1 MVKIIDIEPGSLA
14 AGAGIEA
21 GDLLVSINKNPIRDV
36 LDYRFYLTEK
46 RVELVCER
54 GGERY
59 EVDIRK
65 DEYDDIGL
73 IFETPLMD
81 KKQRCANK
89 CIFCFIDQ
97 LPSGMRET
105 LYFKDDDS
113 RLSFLHGNYIT
124 LTNLTDADID
134 RIIKMRISPLRV
146 SVHTTNPEL
155 RVKMMKNRRAG
166 EVLRYLEKIAA
177 AGLDI
182 DAQIVLCRSINDGA
196 ELGNTMRELLAY
208 YPALGSVSVV
218 PAGLTGHR
226 SGLYP
231 LLPHT
236 PEECAGIINQALRVG
251 DECLLKHG
259 SRIFFPADELYIKAG
274 VGIPDSSFYEDFSQL
289 ENGVGLVA
297 LLRDEFYDELRGGE
311 IRLSSPRRVSV
322 ATGEAAFGLISSLAG
337 NLCRAVSGLDV
348 NVFAVKNNFFG
359 GEVNVAGLL
368 TGGDIAEQL
377 ANKPL
382 GEELLIPAAALRA
395 GEDIFLDDMTVEEL
409 GARLGVPIRPVSN
422 DARELFRAL
431 LGQKP

>member
-46 RVELVCER
+46 KVRLACER

-59 EVDIRK
+59 EAVIRK
-65 DEYDDIGL
+65 GEYDDIGL
-73 IFETPLMD
+73 VFETPLMD

-97 LPSGMRET
+97 LPRGMRKT

-124 LTNLTDADID
+124 LTNLSDADID

-166 EVLRYLEKIAA
+166 EVLRYLDRIAA
-177 AGLDI
+177 AGINI

-196 ELGNTMRELLAY
+196 ELDRTMRELLAY

-236 PEECAGIINQALRVG
+236 PEECADIINQVLRIG
-251 DECLLKHG
+251 DECLEKYG
-259 SRIFFPADELYIKAG
+259 SRFFFPADELYVKAG
-274 VGIPDSSFYEDFSQL
+274 IETPDSSFYEEFSQL
-289 ENGVGLVA
+289 ENGVGLIA
-297 LLRDEFYDELRGGE
+297 LLRDEFYDELKGTE
-311 IRLSSPRRVSV
+311 IRVASPRRVSV
-322 ATGEAAFGLISSLAG
+322 ATGEAAFALISSLAE
-337 NLCRAVSGLDV
+337 NLCREVLSLEV
-348 NVFAVKNNFFG
+348 NTFAVKNNFFG
-359 GEVNVAGLL
+359 GGVNVAGLL

-377 ANKPL
+377 ANEPL
-382 GEELLIPAAALRA
+382 GDELLIPAAALRT
-395 GEDIFLDDMTVEEL
+395 GEDIFLDDMTIGEL

-422 DARELFRAL
+422 DARELLRAL